1 MITTAAQIE
10 SNDLAECRWPQG
22 FDRFVVSEVERGT
35 NLAELLEKP
44 WKWQLEFSRFLCGVN
59 TDPIRRNQPIT
70 DWLED
75 VCCDWVKRETGGSL
89 ERSIEYRE
97 VETGPLTGKAENLVG
112 DFADYDPSDMDQP
125 ELVAGAKYEFRGL
138 VTGELLV
145 ATAWPE
151 VRHGRRVVVFE
162 VEQSR

>member
-59 TDPIRRNQPIT
+59 TDPIRRNQPIA
-70 DWLED
+70 DWLESQ
-75 VCCDWVKRETGGSL
+75 CCDWEARAIGGSM

-97 VETGPLTGKAENLVG
+97 IKTGVDGEECNLVG
-112 DFADYDPSDMDQP
+112 DFTEYNVSDMDQP
-125 ELVAGAKYEFRGL
+125 ELVTGAKYEFRGL
-138 VTGELLV
+138 VTKVLFE
-145 ATAWPE
+145 ATAHVE
-151 VRHGRRVVVFE
+151 SKHGRTIVVFE
-162 VEQSR
+162 VEAIR